1 MTDESKTLIGR
12 VVLAKAGRD
21 KGDIFSI
28 VGQIDEEY
36 VLIANGTN
44 RSIDK
49 PKKKKIKHLELSP
62 ECLNIIRDKILKGQ
76 KVFDAEIRKN
86 LEPLKSLEND

>member
-1 MTDESKTLIGR
+1 MVDDKDLLGR

-21 KGDIFSI
+21 KGKLFVV
-28 VGQIDEEY
+28 VGQLDQEY

-49 PKKKKIKHLELSP
+49 PKKKKLKHVDIRPNYLD
-62 ECLNIIRDKILKGQ
+62 NIREKLLKRQ
-76 KVFDAEIRKN
+76 KVLDAEIRK
-86 LEPLKSLEND
+86 SLENLGI

>member
-1 MTDESKTLIGR
+1 MMVDDKDLLGR

-21 KGDIFSI
+21 KGKLFVV
-28 VGQIDEEY
+28 VGQLDQEY

-49 PKKKKIKHLELSP
+49 PKKKKLKHVDIRPNYLD
-62 ECLNIIRDKILKGQ
+62 NIREKLLKRQ
-76 KVFDAEIRKN
+76 KVLDAEIRKSLDN
-86 LEPLKSLEND
+86 LGI

>member
-1 MTDESKTLIGR
+1 MMVDDKDLLGR

-21 KGDIFSI
+21 KGKLFVV
-28 VGQIDEEY
+28 VGQLDQEY

-49 PKKKKIKHLELSP
+49 PKKKKLKHVDIRPNYLD
-62 ECLNIIRDKILKGQ
+62 NIREKLLKRQ
-76 KVFDAEIRKN
+76 KVLDAEIRK
-86 LEPLKSLEND
+86 SLENLGI

>member
-1 MTDESKTLIGR
+1 VMVDDKDLLGR

-21 KGDIFSI
+21 KGKLFVV
-28 VGQIDEEY
+28 VGQLDHEY

-49 PKKKKIKHLELSP
+49 PKKKKLKHLDIKPNYLD
-62 ECLNIIRDKILKGQ
+62 NIRDKILKGH
-76 KVFDAEIRKN
+76 KVLDAEIRKSLDN
-86 LEPLKSLEND
+86 LGI

>member
-1 MTDESKTLIGR
+1 MEDKGMEIGR

-21 KGDIFSI
+21 KGKLFMI
-28 VGQIDEEY
+28 VGKVDDEY

-49 PKKKKIKHLELSP
+49 PKKKKIKHLDARPELLKDLK
-62 ECLNIIRDKILKGQ
+62 EKIENGQ
-76 KVFDAEIRKN
+76 KVFDAEIK
-86 LEPLKSLEND
+86 KSLEMLGYDK

>member
-1 MTDESKTLIGR
+1 MEDKGMEIGR

-21 KGDIFSI
+21 KGKLFMI
-28 VGQIDEEY
+28 VGKVDDEY

-49 PKKKKIKHLELSP
+49 PKK
-62 ECLNIIRDKILKGQ
+62 
-76 KVFDAEIRKN
+76 RK
-86 LEPLKSLEND
+86 